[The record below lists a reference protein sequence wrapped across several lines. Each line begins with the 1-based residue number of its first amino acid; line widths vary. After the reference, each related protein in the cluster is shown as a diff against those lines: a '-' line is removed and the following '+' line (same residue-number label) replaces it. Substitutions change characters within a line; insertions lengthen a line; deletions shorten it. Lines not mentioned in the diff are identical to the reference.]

1 MEPFEKN
8 IQQILEE
15 SKINDDFNTNGIQLL
30 KRSRKGLLSMLFSR
44 TGVIILLLLLQ
55 IALVVLWIVSL
66 RDYMPHYM
74 VVMGAL
80 DAIMALVVIN
90 SPMDSTA
97 KITWIVII
105 SVLPIFGALF
115 YLYCQMDTGH
125 RKLKRKAEEI
135 TEKEKELIAQ
145 DPDVLRQVQEESP
158 ETAGIAHYIQ
168 RTGCY
173 PIYSNTDV
181 RYFALGEDMLE
192 TMLWE
197 LDKAEDFIFLEYFI
211 INEGIM
217 WGKILEILA
226 RKAREGVDVR
236 VIYDGTCE
244 ITKLPSDYPRRL
256 EKLGIQCRVFSPLRP
271 FISTHYNYRDH
282 RKIMVIDGKTA
293 FTGGVNLADEYINE
307 IDRFG
312 KWKDTALMIAAYV
325 LSAFL
330 AICGIYQIF
339 VYLHSPVMRKI
350 VESRLASGLILLLS
364 GTMLVFNPAF
374 LQEIFPVIWGLSLL
388 AGAFLK
394 IQYAFDQLQ
403 LKIARWWIMLI
414 FASLSL
420 VIGILAM
427 LRPDFLGENKEFVI
441 GLMLIF
447 EAVLDIVVLF
457 MMNRAIKKN
466 FNTPHSTELN
476 EKNPAENEPAEEKPA
491 VPAGTEQ
498 PVEVQNTEPDSGM
511 AEDNKPEGIQDTAC
525 TDEKPEK

>member
-1 MEPFEKN
+1 MSARKWNQEK
-8 IQQILEE
+8 
-15 SKINDDFNTNGIQLL
+15 K
-30 KRSRKGLLSMLFSR
+30 KGLLYHMHSLLFSI
-44 TGVIILLLLLQ
+44 GFDLLFGLLL
-55 IALVVLWIVSL
+55 V
-66 RDYMPHYM
+66 
-74 VVMGAL
+74 
-80 DAIMALVVIN
+80 
-90 SPMDSTA
+90 
-97 KITWIVII
+97 
-105 SVLPIFGALF
+105 F
-115 YLYCQMDTGH
+115 
-125 RKLKRKAEEI
+125 LK
-135 TEKEKELIAQ
+135 
-145 DPDVLRQVQEESP
+145 
-158 ETAGIAHYIQ
+158 
-168 RTGCY
+168 
-173 PIYSNTDV
+173 
-181 RYFALGEDMLE
+181 DM
-192 TMLWE
+192 
-197 LDKAEDFIFLEYFI
+197 
-211 INEGIM
+211 
-217 WGKILEILA
+217 
-226 RKAREGVDVR
+226 
-236 VIYDGTCE
+236 
-244 ITKLPSDYPRRL
+244 
-256 EKLGIQCRVFSPLRP
+256 
-271 FISTHYNYRDH
+271 
-282 RKIMVIDGKTA
+282 
-293 FTGGVNLADEYINE
+293 
-307 IDRFG
+307 
-312 KWKDTALMIAAYV
+312 ALMIAAYV

-427 LRPDFLGENKEFVI
+427 LRPDFLGDNKEFVI

-476 EKNPAENEPAEEKPA
+476 EKNPAENEPAEEKPE

-525 TDEKPEK
+525 TDGKPEK